1 MLIENCPEF
10 LLESPGQW
18 WRKGKGQPF
27 TLQKRWEM
35 SLETILCAWLP
46 FVNLL
51 GNNIPQY
58 LLDLDRFSGK

>member
-10 LLESPGQW
+10 LFEALGQL

-35 SLETILCAWLP
+35 SL
-46 FVNLL
+46 
-51 GNNIPQY
+51 
-58 LLDLDRFSGK
+58 